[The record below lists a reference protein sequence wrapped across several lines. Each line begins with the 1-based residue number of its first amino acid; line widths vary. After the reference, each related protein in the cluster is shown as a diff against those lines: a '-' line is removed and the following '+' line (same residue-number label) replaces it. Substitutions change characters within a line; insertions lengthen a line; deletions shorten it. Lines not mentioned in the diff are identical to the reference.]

1 MTLVILAALT
11 FIGLGLST
19 FGALAAPPPGVSGT
33 GPVAEWVKR
42 WHDTTGFPCCGIE
55 SDCRPTIIRPNDAAP
70 SGYEAWIGKEQFGT
84 GAPDD
89 WRPIPVTAFSPTSEQ
104 NPTGASW
111 VCWYGNRV
119 LCASRSGGF

>member
-1 MTLVILAALT
+1 MRAALVAAA
-11 FIGLGLST
+11 LCV
-19 FGALAAPPPGVSGT
+19 GAVVAYAAPPPGVSGT
-33 GPVAEWVKR
+33 GPVAEWVHR
-42 WHDTTGFPCCGIE
+42 WTDTTGFPCCGIE
-55 SDCRPTIIRPNDAAP
+55 SDCRPTIIRASETAP
-70 SGYEAWIGKEQFGT
+70 SGYEAWIGREQFGQD
-84 GAPDD
+84 APDD